1 MFCEKCAKKHAKE
14 CEDFADGYTVMP
26 VVNSPRMG
34 VCAYEGGCIDTERDG
49 VSFDRFD
56 DNEEYV

>member
-14 CEDFADGYTVMP
+14 CEDFADGYAVMP

-56 DNEEYV
+56 DNEEDV